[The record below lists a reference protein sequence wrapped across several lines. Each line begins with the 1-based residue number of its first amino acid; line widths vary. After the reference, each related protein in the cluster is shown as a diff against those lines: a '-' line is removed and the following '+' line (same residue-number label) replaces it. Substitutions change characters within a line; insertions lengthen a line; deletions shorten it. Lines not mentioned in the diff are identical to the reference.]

1 KRDWS
6 SDVCSS
12 DLRVVDAPSSK
23 EPDMSGER
31 RSASDERRSRAGLGD
46 RWRMTLSALVAVVA
60 GLALG
65 VFMFDSVPA
74 ALMTTLLLAIAMVFS
89 VRSDQ
94 RRSERQGPAPTRPAS
109 AHRPTGAAPG
119 APSRAGPPAAW

>member
-1 KRDWS
+1 
-6 SDVCSS
+6 
-12 DLRVVDAPSSK
+12 
-23 EPDMSGER
+23 MSGER

-65 VFMFDSVPA
+65 VFVFDSVPA

-94 RRSERQGPAPTRPAS
+94 RRSERQ
-109 AHRPTGAAPG
+109 
-119 APSRAGPPAAW
+119 